1 VARSAVRL
9 YDRRMKQ
16 YDAIVIGGGLVGSA
30 IAYGLAREGLDTA
43 LIDEGDVAF
52 RASRGNFGLVWVQ
65 AKGLGAPHYQRW
77 TRLSAEEWPRLAA
90 ELGERTGVAVGLEQ
104 PGGVQLCL
112 GEEEFAAR
120 RDMMEQMRVEAG
132 NFGFDYRMLD
142 RDELSD
148 ILPGLGPKVT
158 GGSWTPYD
166 GHVNSLYLLHALH
179 KGFVNRRGTYIP
191 NRTIDY
197 AGAHPNDFRLGSGAD
212 EIASP
217 RIVLAAGL
225 GNAKLAPLFG
235 LSAPVRPQRGQILVT
250 ERTERVWPVPIGSL
264 RQTLEGSIMLG
275 SSEEEVGFD
284 TGQKPEVMQEIAR
297 RAVET
302 FPFLA
307 ELQIVRA
314 WAALRVMPPDG
325 KPIYDE
331 SEKFPG
337 AFTANCHSG
346 VTLAGAHANA
356 FAPMVAAGALDPM
369 MVPFSARRFDV
380 PAAA

>member
-1 VARSAVRL
+1 
-9 YDRRMKQ
+9 MKHF
-16 YDAIVIGGGLVGSA
+16 DAIVIGGGLVGAA
-30 IAYGLAREGLDTA
+30 IAYGLARAGLKPA

-65 AKGLGAPHYQRW
+65 SKGLGAPHYQRW
-77 TRLSAEEWPRLAA
+77 TRLSSEEWPKLAA
-90 ELGERTGVAVGLEQ
+90 ELGARTGVDVGLEQ

-112 GEEEFAAR
+112 GDAEFAER
-120 RDMMEQMRVEAG
+120 RAMMEQMRAEAG
-132 NFGFDYRMLD
+132 NFGFDYRMIE

-148 ILPGLGPKVT
+148 MLPGLGPAVT

-179 KGFVNRRGTYIP
+179 KGFVERGGTYIP
-191 NRTIDY
+191 NRTVDY
-197 AGAHPNDFRLGSGAD
+197 AGVAPNDFRLGSGAD
-212 EIASP
+212 EIAAP
-217 RIVLAAGL
+217 KIVLAAGL
-225 GNAKLAPLFG
+225 SNAKLAPLFG
-235 LSAPVRPQRGQILVT
+235 LDAPVRPQRGQILVT
-250 ERTERVWPVPIGSL
+250 ERTQRVWPIPIGSL
-264 RQTLEGSIMLG
+264 RQTLEGSIMIG

-284 TGQKPEVMQEIAR
+284 TGQKPEVMRTMAR
-297 RAVET
+297 RAAEC
-302 FPFLA
+302 FPFIA

-356 FAPMVAAGALDPM
+356 FAPMVAAGALDPVM
-369 MVPFSARRFDV
+369 APFSAKRFNV
-380 PAAA
+380 SQAAE

>member
-1 VARSAVRL
+1 
-9 YDRRMKQ
+9 MKH
-16 YDAIVIGGGLVGSA
+16 YDAIVIGGGLVGAS
-30 IAYGLAREGLDTA
+30 IAYGLVREGLATA

-65 AKGLGAPHYQRW
+65 SKGLGAPHYQRW
-77 TRLSAEEWPRLAA
+77 TRLSAEEWPKLAG
-90 ELGERTGVAVGLEQ
+90 ELGTRTGVAVGLEQ

-120 RDMMEQMRVEAG
+120 AAMMEQMRVESG

-142 RDELSD
+142 RAELAD
-148 ILPGLGPKVT
+148 MLPGLGPKVT

-179 KGFVNRRGTYIP
+179 KGFVERGGVYIP

-197 AGAHPNDFRLGSGAD
+197 AAAQPNDFRLGSGAD
-212 EIASP
+212 EIAAP
-217 RIVLAAGL
+217 KIVLAAGL
-225 GNAKLAPLFG
+225 GNAALAPLFG

-275 SSEEEVGFD
+275 ASEEEVGFD
-284 TGQKPEVMQEIAR
+284 TGQRPEVMQVIAR
-297 RAVET
+297 RAVES
-302 FPFLA
+302 FPFIA
-307 ELQIVRA
+307 GLQIVRA

-331 SEKFPG
+331 SEKFRG

-346 VTLAGAHANA
+346 VTLAGAHANV
-356 FAPMVAAGALDPM
+356 FAPMVAAGTLDPM
-369 MVPFSARRFDV
+369 MTPFSARRFDV